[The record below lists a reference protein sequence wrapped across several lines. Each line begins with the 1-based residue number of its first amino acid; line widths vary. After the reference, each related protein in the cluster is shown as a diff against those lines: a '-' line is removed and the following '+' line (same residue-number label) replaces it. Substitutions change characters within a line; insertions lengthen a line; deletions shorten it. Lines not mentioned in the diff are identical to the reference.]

1 MSNQT
6 QIAQRKYKKST
17 NYIVKTKQAFRRSL
31 WYIVMS
37 VIAMFMLYPFVFAFM
52 GGLMDPEL
60 FTSLGTMMP
69 IPNPAVF
76 ENYLTFFSQAMWRP
90 FLNTIAR
97 AGWYTLV
104 NTYIA
109 VTIGYFMARKNFWG
123 KNQFFMIIVIAQ
135 LIPGVL
141 TLIPTFVM
149 MARFPLVG
157 GNNILGAGGSGFIN
171 NPAVLFILIGGGQ
184 LMNAILF
191 RQAMYSLP
199 PSFEEAAEMDGCGYF
214 QTMTRVI
221 LPMQRPIIAFIA
233 MTSAINT
240 WNDWFTPFL
249 YISDLQYNTLPAYVG
264 MLVTRFHEFTRP
276 NYALVFALSTV
287 ATLPPVAIFLTFQ
300 RNIVQG
306 LASAGIKG

>member
-1 MSNQT
+1 MSARI
-6 QIAQRKYKKST
+6 QIANKKYKRKV
-17 NYIVKTKQAFRRSL
+17 NYSFEAMKALRRSL

-37 VIAMFMLYPFVFAFM
+37 IIAMIMLYPFVFAFM
-52 GGLMDPEL
+52 GGLMDPLL

-69 IPNPAVF
+69 IPQTLVF
-76 ENYLTFFSQAMWRP
+76 ENYMTFFTQDMWRP
-90 FLNTIAR
+90 FFNTVAR
-97 AGWYTLV
+97 TAWYTIV

-109 VTIGYFMARKNFWG
+109 VTLGYFMARKNFWG
-123 KNQFFMIIVIAQ
+123 KKQFFMIIIIAQ

-157 GNNILGAGGSGFIN
+157 GNNILGVGGSGFIN
-171 NPAVLFILIGGGQ
+171 NPTVLFILIGGGQ

-214 QTMTRVI
+214 QTMIRVI

-287 ATLPPVAIFLTFQ
+287 ATLPPVAIFLAFQ

>member
-1 MSNQT
+1 MST
-6 QIAQRKYKKST
+6 QLQISRKKKKI
-17 NYIVKTKQAFRRSL
+17 NFVFETKKALKRTL

-37 VIAMFMLYPFVFAFM
+37 IIAMIMLYPFVFAFM

-69 IPNPAVF
+69 IPDTPVF
-76 ENYLTFFSQAMWRP
+76 ENYLTFFTQAMWRP
-90 FLNTIAR
+90 FFNTVAR
-97 AGWYTLV
+97 TAWYTIV

-109 VTIGYFMARKNFWG
+109 VTLGYFMARKNFWG
-123 KNQFFMIIVIAQ
+123 KKQFFMIIVIAQ

-157 GNNILGAGGSGFIN
+157 GNNIFGVGGRGFIN

-191 RQAMYSLP
+191 RQSMFSLP
-199 PSFEEAAEMDGCGYF
+199 PSFEEAAEMDGCGYV
-214 QTMTRVI
+214 QTMLRVI
-221 LPMQRPIIAFIA
+221 LPMQKPIIAFIA

-287 ATLPPVAIFLTFQ
+287 ATLPPVVIFLVFQ

>member
-1 MSNQT
+1 MNTQLQT
-6 QIAQRKYKKST
+6 THRKSKK
-17 NYIVKTKQAFRRSL
+17 NINFAFEVNKAIRRSI

-52 GGLMDPEL
+52 GGLMDPTL
-60 FTSLGTMMP
+60 FRSLGTMMP
-69 IPNPAVF
+69 IPNPAIF
-76 ENYLTFFSQAMWRP
+76 ENYLTFFTQAMWRP
-90 FLNTIAR
+90 FFNTVAR
-97 AGWYTLV
+97 SAWYTIV

-123 KNQFFMIIVIAQ
+123 KKQFFMIIVIAQ

-214 QTMTRVI
+214 QTMIRVI

-287 ATLPPVAIFLTFQ
+287 ATLPPVAIFLVFQ

>member
-1 MSNQT
+1 MKTQPQT
-6 QIAQRKYKKST
+6 LKRKYTRQTDYIFEAKK
-17 NYIVKTKQAFRRSL
+17 ALRRSL

-69 IPNPAVF
+69 VPNPAVI
-76 ENYLTFFSQAMWRP
+76 ENYLTFFTQHMWRP

-97 AGWYTLV
+97 TAWYTIV

-109 VTIGYFMARKNFWG
+109 VTLGYFMARKNFWG
-123 KNQFFMIIVIAQ
+123 KKQFFMIIIIAQ

-191 RQAMYSLP
+191 RQAMFSLP

-214 QTMTRVI
+214 QTMIKVI

-276 NYALVFALSTV
+276 NYAIVFALSTI
-287 ATLPPVAIFLTFQ
+287 ATLPPVVIFLTFQ